1 MHDAVGERLKVIIV
15 LYFDVSADVGQVAK
29 RRQRIQIIVG
39 ERTPPRILLDREVA
53 AYELEIIEA
62 LQRVESKLL
71 DGNCAADALEIR

>member
-1 MHDAVGERLKVIIV
+1 MHDAVGERLEVIIV

-39 ERTPPRILLDREVA
+39 VRAPPRILLDREVA

-62 LQRVESKLL
+62 LQRVEAKLL
-71 DGNCAADALEIR
+71 DGNRAADALEIQ

>member
-1 MHDAVGERLKVIIV
+1 MIIV
-15 LYFDVSADVGQVAK
+15 LYFDVSADVGQVAQ
-29 RRQRIQIIVG
+29 RGQRIQIIVG

-71 DGNCAADALEIR
+71 DGNRAADALEIQ